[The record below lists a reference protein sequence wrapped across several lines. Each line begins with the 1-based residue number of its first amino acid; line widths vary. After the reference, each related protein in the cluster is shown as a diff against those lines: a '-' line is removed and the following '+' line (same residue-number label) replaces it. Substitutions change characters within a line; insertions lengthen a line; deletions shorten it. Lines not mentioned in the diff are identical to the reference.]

1 MNSVLNFF
9 FKSNFRPIDQRSIIS
24 LTSFIDLLQYVN
36 SLKKRNNSRPTSM
49 TSAASKIDGNIIES
63 ILYKTL
69 IYFIE
74 VKRSLTVKTPSYAGA
89 KSDQLLIAQIF
100 IDVIGARLNPEVEN
114 FRFYFIFE

>member
-1 MNSVLNFF
+1 
-9 FKSNFRPIDQRSIIS
+9 
-24 LTSFIDLLQYVN
+24 
-36 SLKKRNNSRPTSM
+36 M
-49 TSAASKIDGNIIES
+49 TSAASKIDGNIMES

-100 IDVIGARLNPEVEN
+100 IDVIGARLNPEVE
-114 FRFYFIFE
+114 IFDSILFSSKKFFFL